1 MTFRSGSC
9 KTQIDYC
16 LIRASYRSLCRNC
29 KVIPSECVGTQHR
42 LLVMDLVTKR
52 LKVKK
57 RSGGAVRVRWWN
69 LTRENAAKL
78 SEKIRA
84 GVNWELTEN
93 ADAMW
98 DGMA

>member
-1 MTFRSGSC
+1 M
-9 KTQIDYC
+9 
-16 LIRASYRSLCRNC
+16 
-29 KVIPSECVGTQHR
+29 
-42 LLVMDLVTKR
+42 
-52 LKVKK
+52 KK
-57 RSGGAVRVRWWN
+57 RSGGTVRVRWWN

-98 DGMA
+98 DGMAQGIHRSVEEVV